1 MCGAL
6 SKHKLVLEEETA
18 AGMFSKQGK
27 NMFTAGHFYLSLLAQ
42 LIKSFQ
48 INVLIA
54 FLLSPVTTQPNMSEH
69 RTPNWPKKIGNS

>member
-27 NMFTAGHFYLSLLAQ
+27 NMFTAGHFYLK
-42 LIKSFQ
+42 LIGSNYKMFS
-48 INVLIA
+48 NKCLNC
-54 FLLSPVTTQPNMSEH
+54 LSTLPRHYITAYYV
-69 RTPNWPKKIGNS
+69 

>member
-27 NMFTAGHFYLSLLAQ
+27 NMFTAGHFYLK
-42 LIKSFQ
+42 LIGSTYKCFQ

-69 RTPNWPKKIGNS
+69 